1 VPLSSATGGRIFA
14 PAEVTQEKD
23 GSLDGTN
30 TSSPEGDERGEGPAN
45 ETSGPQKGLGISNL
59 ALASLALYHV
69 FATVVTHYH
78 RSIGAALYVVGIA
91 IFHRPLRFLLKR
103 YLADNWR
110 LLNEEAEQ
118 ARARKAP
125 GTTDYRP
132 LVVLV
137 VSAIS
142 LALLNYTNNSRDL
155 DHWIQQWGR
164 AYYDGHY
171 TQLFDSLSWVL
182 IRVLGYIVVP
192 WVATLFMPGERFSSY
207 GLSPR
212 GFFKHLWIYG
222 LLFLIIA
229 PSLVMVSYSEP
240 FQKTYP
246 LYKLA
251 GRSYLDLIVWCVGY
265 ALQFFALEVFFR
277 GFMIHPLK
285 DSYGA
290 NAIFFM
296 ALPYCMIHFRKPV
309 AEALGAVL
317 AGMVLGTL
325 SLRTGSIWCGVLIHV
340 SVAWSMDFLALG
352 QRSAFSKMVWA
363 NHRSTRLKL
372 IRGGLRNLGRN
383 RL

>member
-1 VPLSSATGGRIFA
+1 MSLSSTSSVRLFA
-14 PAEVTQEKD
+14 SAEVIEEKENNADVPQRQASEVPDSYEID
-23 GSLDGTN
+23 G
-30 TSSPEGDERGEGPAN
+30 A
-45 ETSGPQKGLGISNL
+45 GPQAPGLGVDNIWL
-59 ALASLALYHV
+59 AAMGAYHLV
-69 FATVVTHYH
+69 ATLITHYS
-78 RSIGAALYVVGIA
+78 RGLGAASYVVGVGL
-91 IFHRPLRFLLKR
+91 FQRPLRFLVKR
-103 YLADNWR
+103 YLVGNWAI
-110 LLNEEAEQ
+110 LNGEAEA
-118 ARARKAP
+118 ARALRPA
-125 GTTDYRP
+125 GHTDYRP
-132 LVVLV
+132 LIVLV

-142 LALLNYTNNSRDL
+142 LALLNYTNNSREL
-155 DHWIQQWGR
+155 DQWIRDWGR
-164 AYYDGHY
+164 AYYGGHY
-171 TQLFDSLSWVL
+171 TQLLDSLTWVL
-182 IRVLGYIVVP
+182 IRVLGYIAVP
-192 WVATLFMPGERFSSY
+192 WLATLFVPGERFTSY

-229 PSLVMVSYSEP
+229 PSLVMVSFSEP
-240 FQKTYP
+240 FQKMYP

-251 GRSYLDLIVWCVGY
+251 GRSYLDLIIWCVGY

-285 DSYGA
+285 ESLGA

-296 ALPYCMIHFRKPV
+296 ALPYCMIHFRKPA

-352 QRSAFSKMVWA
+352 QRGAFSQIVWA
-363 NHRSTRLKL
+363 NHGPTRLKL
-372 IRGGLRNLGRN
+372 IEGGLRNLGRS